1 MIVTNPQPLIS
12 NLKGHRNW
20 LKNYNHKIIYIE
32 VSKLQKQKKYSC
44 LILSIRKRVT
54 MVVGKWRKNA
64 L

>member
-32 VSKLQKQKKYSC
+32 VSKLQKQKN
-44 LILSIRKRVT
+44 IPV
-54 MVVGKWRKNA
+54 
-64 L
+64 